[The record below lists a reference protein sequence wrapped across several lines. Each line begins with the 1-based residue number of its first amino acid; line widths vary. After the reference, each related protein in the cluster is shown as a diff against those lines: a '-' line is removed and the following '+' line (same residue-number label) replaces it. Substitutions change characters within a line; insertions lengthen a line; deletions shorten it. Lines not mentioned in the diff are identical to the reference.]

1 MATKATA
8 VQSLDAPAAGR
19 PGPRLEMT
27 IRPGVTFPNWSA
39 VRSERAE
46 AAASAIFEAFGI
58 EKCWIDYREREDR
71 VRRAVLEHYAGD
83 GRAPS
88 ISHLS
93 IVTDIGRDE
102 LRDLLT
108 RLKKRDLLVLD
119 ESGERITGAY
129 PFAEWDTGHRVHLN
143 GRVVNAMCAVDA
155 LGAGAMYGKDVTIES
170 ACRACGEPI
179 QVETRD
185 GGTALKLLT
194 PSTAVVWSGVEYA
207 EGCAAT
213 SLCTVIAFFCS
224 DEHLTQWRDREHPG
238 VDGFRLSI
246 DEAHQVGMA
255 IFTPMLAPATSDH

>member
-1 MATKATA
+1 MSTTITA
-8 VQSLDAPAAGR
+8 VQTLDAPAVRR
-19 PGPRLEMT
+19 PGPRLEVT

-39 VRSERAE
+39 IHSERAE
-46 AAASAIFEAFGI
+46 AAASAIFQAFGI

-71 VRRAVLEHYAGD
+71 VRRAVLDHYAGD

-88 ISHLS
+88 ISQLS
-93 IVTDIGRDE
+93 IVTDIGADE

-108 RLKKRDLLVLD
+108 RLEKRDLLVLD

-143 GRVVNAMCAVDA
+143 GRVVNAMCAIDA

-179 QVETRD
+179 QAETQG
-185 GGTALKLLT
+185 GGTALKAVT
-194 PSTAVVWSGVEYA
+194 PSTAIVWSGVEYA

-224 DEHLTQWRDREHPG
+224 DQHLMSWRDGEHPD

-246 DEAHQVGMA
+246 DEAQQVGMA
-255 IFTPMLAPATSDH
+255 IFTPMLAPATSDY

>member
-1 MATKATA
+1 MSTKTTA
-8 VQSLDAPAAGR
+8 VQTLDAPAASR
-19 PGPRLEMT
+19 PGPRLEVT

-46 AAASAIFEAFGI
+46 AAASAIFEVFGI

-71 VRRAVLEHYAGD
+71 VRRAVLDHYGSD

-88 ISHLS
+88 ISQLS
-93 IVTDIGRDE
+93 IATDIAPDE

-108 RLKKRDLLVLD
+108 RLEKRDLLVLD
-119 ESGERITGAY
+119 GSGERITGAY

-143 GRVVNAMCAVDA
+143 GRVLNAMCAIDA
-155 LGAGAMYGKDVTIES
+155 LGAGAMYGRDATIES

-179 QVETRD
+179 QAETED
-185 GGTALKLLT
+185 DGTALKAIT

-224 DEHLTQWRDREHPG
+224 DQHLRSWRDGEHPG
-238 VDGFRLSI
+238 VNGFRLTM
-246 DEAHQVGMA
+246 DEAQQVGMA
-255 IFTPMLAPATSDH
+255 IFTPMLAPATSTH